1 MIHSIIWLLF
11 LGKNIVHFIIFNCI
25 FFLLKATTDL
35 DIREASFNNESK
47 ELEES
52 HKEEVE
58 QLIGKNE
65 ALSQRI
71 GELSEKMARQT
82 AECDSK
88 LDEMFKAKKA
98 EVGDLRSQLADKE
111 SQVKSVAGASRS
123 GKRSCCQRQAQGFG
137 LFDIYWQFNSSAQ
150 LLTQVDCC

>member
-1 MIHSIIWLLF
+1 MFLSLF
-11 LGKNIVHFIIFNCI
+11 LIP
-25 FFLLKATTDL
+25 FFLPKATTDL

-88 LDEMFKAKKA
+88 LDEMFKA
-98 EVGDLRSQLADKE
+98 VLRIQIHMFLGIPDPDPL
-111 SQVKSVAGASRS
+111 VRG
-123 GKRSCCQRQAQGFG
+123 
-137 LFDIYWQFNSSAQ
+137 
-150 LLTQVDCC
+150 VDPDPDPSIIMQK

>member
-1 MIHSIIWLLF
+1 LVFPVMIHSIIWLLF

-111 SQVKSVAGASRS
+111 SQVKRCRSLQIREELTVANARHKVSAYS
-123 GKRSCCQRQAQGFG
+123 IFIGKSTHPLSF
-137 LFDIYWQFNSSAQ
+137 
-150 LLTQVDCC
+150 